1 MAKTNEIEKLAVSL
15 SLEAG
20 SFEKQISNINKLITN
35 SERQFKS
42 AAKGVENYEKTF
54 VGLDEKIK
62 KTTKQL
68 ELYQL
73 KLSKQQKEH
82 EDLGK
87 TLKNQIDK
95 LNDLEQTLGKGSD
108 EWKKQAELVQKNSQ
122 KLTKL
127 TTDIKD
133 SQNNIT
139 RLTSELE
146 KSKKEFAELSQK
158 TESLD
163 DKLEDLSKEAELSQ
177 SEFNLLASELKASE
191 NSFKNLVLKI
201 KETSTQ
207 IENGAKKIEAY
218 SKEITDSREELSKN
232 QKEHQ
237 KLATEIKSVEQDL
250 ERAKKE
256 FGENSNEAKQLG
268 QRLLS
273 LKDDYQKLENEIDS
287 NKKTLDKYQVE
298 LNNTKAEV
306 NQLSS
311 ELKQMPFDKVK
322 NDIDGVTDKLKG
334 LSGAAAGI
342 EVAGVAAFGEASNAV
357 GKLEGALGLTSKQ
370 ADKVFQ
376 SVQELAQRG
385 FDFDSALEILIR
397 VNQVMSDLLDPN
409 EINEFSAGVLAIS
422 DTFDQDLNDVI
433 KASSSMI
440 RHFGI
445 DGDEALDIISY
456 GLQNGLDM
464 SNDFLDTLW
473 EYSNQFSDMG
483 FTAKDTL
490 QIINQGMKDGAFNTD
505 KLADGVKEF
514 NIRLSEV
521 GKTQEAALGELGL
534 NVKDVTDAFNDGGEA
549 GKNMALKVA
558 MELMK
563 VEDETKRNQLAVA
576 LFGTMYEDVGDSVVN
591 ALTSITDSSIDVEGK
606 TNDVKAAFE
615 ETFGAE
621 VNGIMQELK
630 EPLIEI
636 AEKGLIPILEVASDL
651 IKEFAEWFRGLD
663 EGTIQTIAKMGL
675 ITMAIAPVLSL
686 ISNGIGIVGRLA
698 GSFGGL
704 STNAGFLT
712 SILGVLSGPVGIG
725 LAIAALTALLTYVG
739 DNENAILWL
748 QESFGGLG
756 IVIGSVCE
764 FISGIVQLTF
774 GNMANMIG
782 GVFDIIGA
790 IMDGPGGLTVT
801 EAFSGMMNK
810 ITMTSEEAW
819 GKIETRTTRGMSQMR
834 YASDESLSQLL
845 SGMEATMSQI
855 PTITEGKYNEA
866 AHIMGLQLMNMDS
879 TQLLILQG
887 MNDTTKNMFQGI
899 REGMT
904 ISEAA
909 GQVEKNLKQM
919 SAAGRLD
926 SDTLNKDI
934 SAAMKNLSE
943 QMDVQTEIG
952 SKEATENTSTMKDNV
967 STNVLN
973 LETDVSDS
981 LTRLLE
987 NATSS
992 SNDMNTNASMSA
1004 DTMKTNVTNSTK
1016 TMANQAESDWNR
1028 LRSVYGRSI
1037 NGNITVTRTTVE
1049 RTQRIVDTS
1058 YAKTSRQMADGMVRT
1073 IQAPDV
1079 SQYRL
1084 RDSYYVQDSI
1094 DSQVMMNSSKSSQ
1107 NANELTTLVK
1117 GLMQLIQTQ
1126 SGENKIIIQADKIY
1140 VTNEQEINK
1149 LAELIDTKL
1158 KKLQQRKQ
1166 VMKGV
1171 GNLVG

>member
-158 TESLD
+158 TELLD

-1004 DTMKTNVTNSTK
+1004 DTMKTNVTNSTN

-1126 SGENKIIIQADKIY
+1126 GGENKIIIQADKIY

>member
-82 EDLGK
+82 EDLSK
-87 TLKNQIDK
+87 TLKSQIDK

-237 KLATEIKSVEQDL
+237 KLATEIKSVEQEL
-250 ERAKKE
+250 ERSKKE
-256 FGENSNEAKQLG
+256 FGENSNEARQLG

-473 EYSNQFSDMG
+473 EYSSQFSDMG

-514 NIRLSEV
+514 NLRLSEV
-521 GKTQEAALGELGL
+521 GKDQEAALGSLNM
-534 NVKDVTDAFNDGGEA
+534 NVKDVTNAFNQGGEA

-563 VEDETKRNQLAVA
+563 VEDETERNQLAVA
-576 LFGTMYEDVGDSVVN
+576 LFGTMYEDVGDSVVT
-591 ALTSITDSSIDVEGK
+591 ALTSITDSTIDVEGK

-834 YASDESLSQLL
+834 YASGESLSQLL
-845 SGMEATMSQI
+845 AGMEATMSQI

-879 TQLLILQG
+879 NQLLILQG

-981 LTRLLE
+981 FDRLLE
-987 NATSS
+987 SATSS
-992 SNDMNTNASMSA
+992 SDDVNTNASSSA
-1004 DTMKTNVTNSTK
+1004 NTMKTNVTNATR
-1016 TMANQAESDWNR
+1016 TMANQAEGDWNR
-1028 LRSVYGRSI
+1028 LRSIYGRSI

-1107 NANELTTLVK
+1107 NSNELTTLVK
-1117 GLMQLIQTQ
+1117 SLMQLIQTQ

>member
-82 EDLGK
+82 EDLSK
-87 TLKNQIDK
+87 TLKSQIDK

-158 TESLD
+158 TELLD

-845 SGMEATMSQI
+845 AGMEATMSQI

>member
-42 AAKGVENYEKTF
+42 AAKGVENYEKKF

-82 EDLGK
+82 EDLSK
-87 TLKNQIDK
+87 TLKSQIDK

-146 KSKKEFAELSQK
+146 KSKKEFAELGQK

-621 VNGIMQELK
+621 VNGIMQEMK

-845 SGMEATMSQI
+845 AGMEATMSQI

-879 TQLLILQG
+879 NQLLILQG

-981 LTRLLE
+981 LTSLLE

-1004 DTMKTNVTNSTK
+1004 DTMKTNVTNSTN

>member
-82 EDLGK
+82 EDLSK
-87 TLKNQIDK
+87 TLKSQIDK

-422 DTFDQDLNDVI
+422 DTFDQDFNDVI

-576 LFGTMYEDVGDSVVN
+576 LFGTMYEDVGDSVIN

-845 SGMEATMSQI
+845 AGMEATMSQI

-879 TQLLILQG
+879 NQLLILQG

-987 NATSS
+987 TATSS

-1049 RTQRIVDTS
+1049 RTQRVFDTEAQSTYANTEGYQRGIQAVNVDT
-1058 YAKTSRQMADGMVRT
+1058 YK
-1073 IQAPDV
+1073 
-1079 SQYRL
+1079 L
-1084 RDSYYVQDSI
+1084 RGSYYDSSSD
-1094 DSQVMMNSSKSSQ
+1094 DSVTLKKSTSQ
-1107 NANELTTLVK
+1107 TSELSDIKKL
-1117 GLMQLIQTQ
+1117 LAILIQQNKNSEEQ
-1126 SGENKIIIQADKIY
+1126 SPVFKIENVVKVGAKEVARETSSY
-1140 VTNEQEINK
+1140 VIDEIEK
-1149 LAELIDTKL
+1149 KQRSRRLIPV
-1158 KKLQQRKQ
+1158 R
-1166 VMKGV
+1166 G
-1171 GNLVG
+1171 

>member
-1 MAKTNEIEKLAVSL
+1 MAKTNEIEKLAIAL
-15 SLEAG
+15 TLDAG
-20 SFEKQISNINKLITN
+20 STDKQIANINKLINN
-35 SERQFKS
+35 SEKQFKS

-54 VGLDEKIK
+54 EGLDAKIK

-87 TLKNQIDK
+87 TLKGQIDK

-122 KLTKL
+122 KLAKL

-146 KSKKEFAELSQK
+146 KSKKEFSELSQK

-163 DKLEDLSKEAELSQ
+163 DKLEALNKEAELSK
-177 SEFNLLASELKASE
+177 SEFNLLTSELKASE

-218 SKEITDSREELSKN
+218 SKEITDLRSELSKN

-237 KLATEIKSVEQDL
+237 KLATEIKDVEQDL

-256 FGENSNEAKQLG
+256 FGENSNEARQLG

-334 LSGAAAGI
+334 ISGAAAGI
-342 EVAGVAAFGEASNAV
+342 EMAGVAAFGEASNAV
-357 GKLEGALGLTSKQ
+357 GKLKGALGLTSEQ
-370 ADKVFQ
+370 ADKVYK
-376 SVQELAQRG
+376 SVQDLAKRG
-385 FDFDSALEILIR
+385 FDFDSALEILIS
-397 VNQVMSDLLDPN
+397 VNQVMSDLLDPDD
-409 EINEFSAGVLAIS
+409 INEFSAGVLAIS
-422 DTFDQDLNDVI
+422 HTFNQDLNDVI

-445 DGDEALDIISY
+445 DGEEALDIISY
-456 GLQNGLDM
+456 GLEKGLNM
-464 SNDFLDTLW
+464 SQDFLDTLW
-473 EYSNQFSDMG
+473 EYSNQFSSMG

-490 QIINQGMKDGAFNTD
+490 QIINKGMKDGAFNTD

-514 NIRLSEV
+514 NLRLSEI
-521 GKTQEAALGELGL
+521 GKSQESALGELGL
-534 NVKDVTDAFNDGGEA
+534 NVKEVTDAFNEGGEA

-558 MELMK
+558 LELMK
-563 VEDETKRNQLAVA
+563 VEDETERNRLAVS
-576 LFGTMYEDVGDSVVN
+576 LFSTMYEDVGYSIVN

-621 VNGIMQELK
+621 VNGIMQEMK

-651 IKEFAEWFRGLD
+651 IKEFAEWFSGLD

-675 ITMAIAPVLSL
+675 ITTAITPVLSL
-686 ISNGIGIVGRLA
+686 VSNGIGVVGSLSGKFGTLA
-698 GSFGGL
+698 SSSGI
-704 STNAGFLT
+704 LT
-712 SILGVLSGPVGIG
+712 KALGVLSGPVGIG
-725 LAIAALTALLTYVG
+725 LAVAALATYVG
-739 DNENAILWL
+739 DSENAILGL
-748 QESFGGLG
+748 QEKFGGLG

-774 GNMANMIG
+774 GNMGNVIG

-790 IMDGPGGLTVT
+790 IIDGPGGLTVS

-845 SGMEATMSQI
+845 TGMEATMSQI

-879 TQLLILQG
+879 NQLLILQG

-1004 DTMKTNVTNSTK
+1004 DTMKTNVTNSTN

-1073 IQAPDV
+1073 IQTPDV

>member
-158 TESLD
+158 TELLD

-563 VEDETKRNQLAVA
+563 VEDETERNQSAVA
-576 LFGTMYEDVGDSVVN
+576 LFGTMYEDVGDSVVT
-591 ALTSITDSSIDVEGK
+591 ALTSITDSTIDVEGK

-621 VNGIMQELK
+621 VNGIMQEMK

-686 ISNGIGIVGRLA
+686 ISNGIGIVGWLA

-845 SGMEATMSQI
+845 AGMEATMSQI

-879 TQLLILQG
+879 NQLLILQG

-992 SNDMNTNASMSA
+992 SNDMNTDASMSA

>member
-1 MAKTNEIEKLAVSL
+1 MAKTNEIEKLAIAL
-15 SLEAG
+15 TLDAG
-20 SFEKQISNINKLITN
+20 STDKQIANINKLINN
-35 SERQFKS
+35 SEKQFKS

-54 VGLDEKIK
+54 EGLDAKIK

-87 TLKNQIDK
+87 TLKGQIDK

-122 KLTKL
+122 KLAKL

-146 KSKKEFAELSQK
+146 KSKKEFSELSQK

-163 DKLEDLSKEAELSQ
+163 DKLEALNKEAELSK
-177 SEFNLLASELKASE
+177 SEFNLLTSELKASE

-218 SKEITDSREELSKN
+218 SKEITDLRSELSKN

-237 KLATEIKSVEQDL
+237 KLTTEIKDVEQDL

-256 FGENSNEAKQLG
+256 FGENSNEARQLG

-334 LSGAAAGI
+334 ISGAAAGI
-342 EVAGVAAFGEASNAV
+342 EMAGVAAFGEASNAV
-357 GKLEGALGLTSKQ
+357 GKLKGALGLTSEQ
-370 ADKVFQ
+370 ADKVYK
-376 SVQELAQRG
+376 SVQDLAKRG

-397 VNQVMSDLLDPN
+397 VNQVMSDLLDPD

-422 DTFDQDLNDVI
+422 HNFDQDLNDVI

-440 RHFGI
+440 RHFGV
-445 DGDEALDIISY
+445 DGEEALDIISY
-456 GLQNGLDM
+456 GLENGLDM

-473 EYSNQFSDMG
+473 EYSNQFSSMG

-514 NIRLSEV
+514 NLRLSEV
-521 GKTQEAALGELGL
+521 GKNQESALGELGL
-534 NVKDVTDAFNDGGEA
+534 NVKEVTNAFNEGGES

-558 MELMK
+558 LELMK
-563 VEDETKRNQLAVA
+563 VEDETKRNSLAVA
-576 LFGTMYEDVGDSVVN
+576 LFGTMYEDVGDSVIS
-591 ALTSITDSSIDVEGK
+591 ALTSITDSSIDVEGA

-621 VNGIMQELK
+621 VNGIMQEMK

-651 IKEFAEWFRGLD
+651 ITEFAEWFSGLD

-675 ITMAIAPVLSL
+675 ITAAITPVLSL
-686 ISNGIGIVGRLA
+686 VSNGIGVVGSLSGKFGTLA
-698 GSFGGL
+698 SSSGI
-704 STNAGFLT
+704 LT
-712 SILGVLSGPVGIG
+712 KALGVLSGPVGIG
-725 LAIAALTALLTYVG
+725 LAVAALATYVG
-739 DNENAILWL
+739 DSENAILGL
-748 QESFGGLG
+748 QEKFGGLG
-756 IVIGSVCE
+756 TVLGGLCE
-764 FISGIVQLTF
+764 FVSGTVQLTVGQTISWF
-774 GNMANMIG
+774 QLA
-782 GVFDIIGA
+782 FDVIA
-790 IMDGPGGLTVT
+790 ALVDGPGGATV
-801 EAFSGMMNK
+801 EDAWKSHNQRINDNMIEGMQK
-810 ITMTSEEAW
+810 ITLT
-819 GKIETRTTRGMSQMR
+819 TTRGMSQMR
-834 YASDESLSQLL
+834 NASDEELNMMLTSLDTTLKQVPALSDGYYSQASMHIAGQLSSLSNNQL
-845 SGMEATMSQI
+845 
-855 PTITEGKYNEA
+855 TI
-866 AHIMGLQLMNMDS
+866 LR
-879 TQLLILQG
+879 G
-887 MNDTTKNMFQGI
+887 MNDTTGHLFRGI
-899 REGMT
+899 RDGMT
-904 ISEAA
+904 IAESAKMVEQNLKEMAAA
-909 GQVEKNLKQM
+909 GK
-919 SAAGRLD
+919 LD
-926 SDTLNKDI
+926 SDAFNKDI
-934 SAAMKNLSE
+934 SEAMKKLSE
-943 QMDVQTEIG
+943 QMDVQTDIG
-952 SKEATENTSTMKDNV
+952 SKQATENTSIMKDNV
-967 STNVLN
+967 STNVLD

-981 LTRLLE
+981 FDRLLE
-987 NATSS
+987 SATSS
-992 SNDMNTNASMSA
+992 SDDMNTNASSSA
-1004 DTMKTNVTNSTK
+1004 NTMKTNVTNATR
-1016 TMANQAESDWNR
+1016 TMANQAEGDWNR
-1028 LRSVYGRSI
+1028 LRSIYGRSI
-1037 NGNITVTRTTVE
+1037 NGNITITRTTVE
-1049 RTQRIVDTS
+1049 RTQRVLDTASQSTYSNIEGYQRGIQAVNVDT
-1058 YAKTSRQMADGMVRT
+1058 YK
-1073 IQAPDV
+1073 
-1079 SQYRL
+1079 L
-1084 RDSYYVQDSI
+1084 RGSYYDSSSD
-1094 DSQVMMNSSKSSQ
+1094 DSVTLKKSTNHSS
-1107 NANELTTLVK
+1107 ELSDIKKL
-1117 GLMQLIQTQ
+1117 LAILIQQ
-1126 SGENKIIIQADKIY
+1126 NKNSEDKSPMLQIENVVKVGAKEVARETSSY
-1140 VTNEQEINK
+1140 VIDEVEKKQRSRR
-1149 LAELIDTKL
+1149 LIPV
-1158 KKLQQRKQ
+1158 R
-1166 VMKGV
+1166 G
-1171 GNLVG
+1171 

>member
-207 IENGAKKIEAY
+207 IENGAKKIETY

-845 SGMEATMSQI
+845 AGMEATMSQI

-879 TQLLILQG
+879 NQLLILQG

-992 SNDMNTNASMSA
+992 SNDMNTDASMSA

>member
-82 EDLGK
+82 EDLSK
-87 TLKNQIDK
+87 TLKSQIDK

-385 FDFDSALEILIR
+385 FNFDSALEILIR

-698 GSFGGL
+698 GSFVGL

-919 SAAGRLD
+919 SATGRLD

-1171 GNLVG
+1171 GNFVG

>member
-82 EDLGK
+82 EDLSK
-87 TLKNQIDK
+87 TLKSQIDK

-273 LKDDYQKLENEIDS
+273 LKDDYQKLENEIDG

>member
-82 EDLGK
+82 EDLSK
-87 TLKNQIDK
+87 TLKSQIDK

-385 FDFDSALEILIR
+385 FNFDSALEILIR

-1171 GNLVG
+1171 GNFVG

>member
-146 KSKKEFAELSQK
+146 KSKKEFSELGQK

-163 DKLEDLSKEAELSQ
+163 DKLEALNKEAELSK

-191 NSFKNLVLKI
+191 NSFRNLVLKI

-218 SKEITDSREELSKN
+218 SKEITDSRSELVKN

-250 ERAKKE
+250 ERTKKE
-256 FGENSNEAKQLG
+256 FGENSNEARQLG

-287 NKKTLDKYQVE
+287 NKRTLDKYQIE
-298 LNNTKAEV
+298 LNNTKSEV

-322 NDIDGVTDKLKG
+322 SDIDGVTDKLKG
-334 LSGAAAGI
+334 ISGAAAGI

-357 GKLEGALGLTSKQ
+357 GKLKGALGLTSEQ
-370 ADKVFQ
+370 ADKVYQ
-376 SVQELAQRG
+376 SVQDLAKRG
-385 FDFDSALEILIR
+385 FNFDSALEILIR

-514 NIRLSEV
+514 NLRLSEV
-521 GKTQEAALGELGL
+521 GKDQEAALGSLNM
-534 NVKDVTDAFNDGGEA
+534 NVKDVTNAFNQGGDA

-563 VEDETKRNQLAVA
+563 VEDETERNQLAVA
-576 LFGTMYEDVGDSVVN
+576 LFGTMYEDVGDSVVT

-621 VNGIMQELK
+621 VNGIMQEMK

-651 IKEFAEWFRGLD
+651 ITEFAEWFSGLD

-686 ISNGIGIVGRLA
+686 ISNGIGIVSGLAGGFSGLA
-698 GSFGGL
+698 GSTGI
-704 STNAGFLT
+704 LT
-712 SILGVLSGPVGIG
+712 TAFGVLSGPVGIG

-748 QESFGGLG
+748 QERFGGLG

-774 GNMANMIG
+774 GNMGNVIG

-790 IMDGPGGLTVT
+790 IIDGPGGLTVS

-845 SGMEATMSQI
+845 TGMEATMSQI

-1004 DTMKTNVTNSTK
+1004 DTMKTNVTNSTN

-1073 IQAPDV
+1073 IQTPDV

>member
-82 EDLGK
+82 EDLSK
-87 TLKNQIDK
+87 TLKSQIDK

-158 TESLD
+158 TELLD

-490 QIINQGMKDGAFNTD
+490 QIIKQGMKDGAFNTD

-521 GKTQEAALGELGL
+521 GKNQEAALGELGL

-651 IKEFAEWFRGLD
+651 IKEFAEWFRGVD

>member
-82 EDLGK
+82 EDLSK
-87 TLKNQIDK
+87 TLKSQIDK

>member
-133 SQNNIT
+133 SQRNIT

-146 KSKKEFAELSQK
+146 KSKKEFAELGQK

-322 NDIDGVTDKLKG
+322 NNIDGVTDKLKG

-385 FDFDSALEILIR
+385 FNFDSALEILIR

>member
-82 EDLGK
+82 EDLSK
-87 TLKNQIDK
+87 TLKSQIDK

-158 TESLD
+158 TELLD

-521 GKTQEAALGELGL
+521 GKTQETALGELGL

-981 LTRLLE
+981 LTRLLQ

>member
-82 EDLGK
+82 EDLSK
-87 TLKNQIDK
+87 TLKSQIDK

-158 TESLD
+158 TELLD

-521 GKTQEAALGELGL
+521 GKTQETALGELGL

>member
-82 EDLGK
+82 EDLSK
-87 TLKNQIDK
+87 TLKSQIDK

-158 TESLD
+158 TELLD

-218 SKEITDSREELSKN
+218 SKEITGSREELSKN

-591 ALTSITDSSIDVEGK
+591 ALTNITDSSIDVEGK

-845 SGMEATMSQI
+845 AGMEATMSQI

-879 TQLLILQG
+879 NQLLILQG

-1004 DTMKTNVTNSTK
+1004 DTMKTNVTNSTN

-1073 IQAPDV
+1073 IQTPDV

>member
-1 MAKTNEIEKLAVSL
+1 MAKTNEIERIATVLT
-15 SLEAG
+15 LEAG
-20 SFEKQISNINKLITN
+20 SFEKQVSNINKLIAN
-35 SERQFKS
+35 NEKQFKS
-42 AAKGVENYEKTF
+42 AAKGVGNYEKTF
-54 VGLDEKIK
+54 EGLDAKIK

-82 EDLGK
+82 EDLSK
-87 TLKNQIDK
+87 TLKSQIDK
-95 LNDLEQTLGKGSD
+95 LNDLEQTLSKNSD

-139 RLTSELE
+139 KLTSELA
-146 KSKKEFAELSQK
+146 KSKKEFAELGQK

-250 ERAKKE
+250 EHAKKE
-256 FGENSNEAKQLG
+256 FGENSNEARQLG

-322 NDIDGVTDKLKG
+322 SDIDGVTDKLKG
-334 LSGAAAGI
+334 ISGAAAGI

-357 GKLEGALGLTSKQ
+357 GKLKGALGLTSEQ
-370 ADKVFQ
+370 ADKVYQ
-376 SVQELAQRG
+376 SVQDLAKRG

-397 VNQVMSDLLDPN
+397 VNQVMNDLLDPD

-422 DTFDQDLNDVI
+422 NTFDQDLNDVI

-445 DGDEALDIISY
+445 DGEEALDIISY
-456 GLQNGLDM
+456 GLENGLDM

-521 GKTQEAALGELGL
+521 GADQEAALGSL
-534 NVKDVTDAFNDGGEA
+534 NMNVQDVTDAFNQGGDA

-563 VEDETKRNQLAVA
+563 VEDETERNQLAVA
-576 LFGTMYEDVGDSVVN
+576 LFGTMYEDVGDSVVT

-621 VNGIMQELK
+621 VNGIMQEMK

-651 IKEFAEWFRGLD
+651 ITEFAEWFSGLD

-712 SILGVLSGPVGIG
+712 TILGVLSGPVGIG

-748 QESFGGLG
+748 QERFGGLG

-774 GNMANMIG
+774 GNMGNVIG

-790 IMDGPGGLTVT
+790 IIDGPGGLTVS

-845 SGMEATMSQI
+845 TGMEATMSQI

-952 SKEATENTSTMKDNV
+952 SKEATENTSMMKDNV
-967 STNVLN
+967 STNILD

-981 LTRLLE
+981 VIRLEE

-1004 DTMKTNVTNSTK
+1004 DIMKTNVTNSTK

>member
-1 MAKTNEIEKLAVSL
+1 MAKTTEIEKLAVSL

-20 SFEKQISNINKLITN
+20 SFEKQITNINKVINTA
-35 SERQFKS
+35 EKQFKS
-42 AAKGVENYEKTF
+42 AGKGVENYEKTF
-54 VGLDEKIK
+54 VGLDAKIK

-68 ELYQL
+68 ELYEL

-82 EDLGK
+82 EDLSK
-87 TLKNQIDK
+87 TLQKQIDK
-95 LNDLEQTLGKGSD
+95 LDDLESTLGKNSD
-108 EWKKQAELVQKNSQ
+108 EWKNQSELVQKNGQ
-122 KLTKL
+122 KLAKL

-133 SQNNIT
+133 SEGSIAK
-139 RLTSELE
+139 LTNELK
-146 KSKKEFAELSQK
+146 KSSNEFAQLGDK

-163 DKLEDLSKEAELSQ
+163 DKLEALNKEAELSQ
-177 SEFNLLASELKASE
+177 SEFGLLASELKASE
-191 NSFKNLVLKI
+191 GSFKNLILKI

-207 IENGAKKIEAY
+207 IENGVKKIEAY
-218 SKEITDSREELSKN
+218 SKEINDSRLELSKN

-237 KLATEIKSVEQDL
+237 KLGAEIKSVEQDL

-256 FGENSNEAKQLG
+256 FGENSNEARQLG

-298 LNNTKAEV
+298 LNKTKTEV
-306 NQLSS
+306 NQLST

-322 NDIDGVTDKLKG
+322 SDIDGVTDKLKG

-357 GKLEGALGLTSKQ
+357 GKLKGALGLTSEQ
-370 ADKVFQ
+370 ADKVYK
-376 SVQELAQRG
+376 SVQDLAKRG

-397 VNQVMSDLLDPN
+397 VNQVMSDLLDPDD
-409 EINEFSAGVLAIS
+409 INEFSAGVLAIS
-422 DTFDQDLNDVI
+422 HNFDQDLNDVI

-445 DGDEALDIISY
+445 DGVEALDIITY

-473 EYSNQFSDMG
+473 EYSPQFNDMG

-514 NIRLSEV
+514 NLRLSEV
-521 GKTQEAALGELGL
+521 GKNQESALGDLGL
-534 NVKDVTDAFNDGGEA
+534 NVKEVTTAFNEGGEA

-558 MELMK
+558 LELMK
-563 VEDETKRNQLAVA
+563 VEDDTKRNALAVA
-576 LFGTMYEDVGDSVVN
+576 LFGTMYEDVGDSVVSS
-591 ALTSITDSSIDVEGK
+591 LTSITDSSIDVEGK
-606 TNDVKAAFE
+606 TNDVKTAFE
-615 ETFGAE
+615 DTFGAE
-621 VNGIMQELK
+621 ANGIIQDLK

-651 IKEFAEWFRGLD
+651 IKEFSEWFSGLD

-675 ITMAIAPVLSL
+675 LTMAIAPVLNL
-686 ISNGIGIVGRLA
+686 ISGGIGIVSSLA
-698 GSFGGL
+698 GGFMKLTGNS
-704 STNAGFLT
+704 GFLT
-712 SILGVLSGPVGIG
+712 AAMGILSGPVGIG
-725 LAIAALTALLTYVG
+725 LAIAALVGLMTYIG
-739 DNENAILWL
+739 DSENAILGL
-748 QESFGGLG
+748 QEKFGGLG
-756 IVIGSVCE
+756 IIIGSVCE
-764 FISGIVQLTF
+764 FISGVIQMTF

-790 IMDGPGGLTVT
+790 VIDGPGGLTVN
-801 EAFSGMMNK
+801 EAFSSMMNK
-810 ITMTSEEAW
+810 MTMTSEEAW
-819 GKIETRTTRGMSQMR
+819 GKIEIRTTKGMSQMR

-845 SGMEATMSQI
+845 TGMEATMSKI

-879 TQLLILQG
+879 NQLLILQG

-904 ISEAA
+904 ISESA

-943 QMDVQTEIG
+943 QMDVQTQLG
-952 SKEATENTSTMKDNV
+952 SEQATTNTSTMKDNV
-967 STNVLN
+967 STNVLD
-973 LETDVSDS
+973 LEADVSDS
-981 LTRLLE
+981 VVRLEE
-987 NATSS
+987 NVTSS
-992 SNDMNTNASMSA
+992 SDEMQTNASTSA
-1004 DTMKTNVTNSTK
+1004 DTMKTNVTNATK
-1016 TMANQAESDWNR
+1016 TMANQAEGDWNR

-1049 RTQRIVDTS
+1049 RTQRVFDTVAQSAYANTEGYQRGIQAVNVDT
-1058 YAKTSRQMADGMVRT
+1058 YK
-1073 IQAPDV
+1073 
-1079 SQYRL
+1079 L
-1084 RDSYYVQDSI
+1084 RGSYYDSSSD
-1094 DSQVMMNSSKSSQ
+1094 DSVTLKKSTNQTS
-1107 NANELTTLVK
+1107 ELSDIKKL
-1117 GLMQLIQTQ
+1117 LAMLIQQNKNSEDQ
-1126 SGENKIIIQADKIY
+1126 SPIFQIENVVKVGAKEVARETSSY
-1140 VTNEQEINK
+1140 VIDEIGK
-1149 LAELIDTKL
+1149 KQRSRRLIP
-1158 KKLQQRKQ
+1158 
-1166 VMKGV
+1166 V
-1171 GNLVG
+1171 GG

>member
-82 EDLGK
+82 EDLSK
-87 TLKNQIDK
+87 TLKSQIDK

-158 TESLD
+158 TELLD

-992 SNDMNTNASMSA
+992 SNDMNTDASMSA

>member
-636 AEKGLIPILEVASDL
+636 AEKGLILILEVASDL

-992 SNDMNTNASMSA
+992 SNDMNTNASMSTDA
-1004 DTMKTNVTNSTK
+1004 MKTNVTNSTK

>member
-909 GQVEKNLKQM
+909 RQVEKNLKQM

>member
-82 EDLGK
+82 EDLSK
-87 TLKNQIDK
+87 TLKSQIDK

-158 TESLD
+158 TELLD

-357 GKLEGALGLTSKQ
+357 RKLEGALGLTSKQ

-490 QIINQGMKDGAFNTD
+490 QIIKQGMKDGAFNTD

-521 GKTQEAALGELGL
+521 GKNQEAALGELGL

-651 IKEFAEWFRGLD
+651 IKEFAEWFRGVD

>member
-1 MAKTNEIEKLAVSL
+1 M
-15 SLEAG
+15 
-20 SFEKQISNINKLITN
+20 
-35 SERQFKS
+35 
-42 AAKGVENYEKTF
+42 
-54 VGLDEKIK
+54 
-62 KTTKQL
+62 
-68 ELYQL
+68 
-73 KLSKQQKEH
+73 
-82 EDLGK
+82 
-87 TLKNQIDK
+87 
-95 LNDLEQTLGKGSD
+95 
-108 EWKKQAELVQKNSQ
+108 
-122 KLTKL
+122 
-127 TTDIKD
+127 
-133 SQNNIT
+133 
-139 RLTSELE
+139 
-146 KSKKEFAELSQK
+146 
-158 TESLD
+158 
-163 DKLEDLSKEAELSQ
+163 
-177 SEFNLLASELKASE
+177 
-191 NSFKNLVLKI
+191 
-201 KETSTQ
+201 
-207 IENGAKKIEAY
+207 
-218 SKEITDSREELSKN
+218 
-232 QKEHQ
+232 
-237 KLATEIKSVEQDL
+237 
-250 ERAKKE
+250 
-256 FGENSNEAKQLG
+256 
-268 QRLLS
+268 
-273 LKDDYQKLENEIDS
+273 
-287 NKKTLDKYQVE
+287 E

-456 GLQNGLDM
+456 GLQNGLDI

-591 ALTSITDSSIDVEGK
+591 ALTNITDSSIDVEGK

-845 SGMEATMSQI
+845 AGMEATMSQI

-879 TQLLILQG
+879 NQLLILQG

-1004 DTMKTNVTNSTK
+1004 DTMKTNVTNSTN

-1073 IQAPDV
+1073 IQTPDV

>member
-1 MAKTNEIEKLAVSL
+1 MAKTNEIEKLAVSI
-15 SLEAG
+15 SLDSG
-20 SFEKQISNINKLITN
+20 NFNKQISNINKLIAN
-35 SERQFKS
+35 SEKQFKS

-54 VGLDEKIK
+54 EGLDAKIK
-62 KTTKQL
+62 KTTEQL
-68 ELYQL
+68 ELYEL

-82 EDLGK
+82 EDLSK
-87 TLKNQIDK
+87 TLKRQIDK
-95 LNDLEQTLGKGSD
+95 LNELEQTVGKGSKK
-108 EWKKQAELVQKNSQ
+108 WKSQAELVQKNSQ
-122 KLTKL
+122 RFAKL

-133 SQNNIT
+133 SQSNIT
-139 RLTSELE
+139 RLTKELE
-146 KSKKEFAELSQK
+146 KNKKEFSELGQK

-163 DKLEDLSKEAELSQ
+163 DKLEALNKEAELSK
-177 SEFNLLASELKASE
+177 SEFSLLASELKASE

-218 SKEITDSREELSKN
+218 SKEITDLRSELSKN

-250 ERAKKE
+250 ERSKKE
-256 FGENSNEAKQLG
+256 FGENSNEARQLG
-268 QRLLS
+268 QRLLA

-287 NKKTLDKYQVE
+287 NKKILNKYQVE

-311 ELKQMPFDKVK
+311 EMKQMPFDKVK

-334 LSGAAAGI
+334 ISGAAAGV
-342 EVAGVAAFGEASNAV
+342 EMAGVAAFGEASNAV
-357 GKLEGALGLTSKQ
+357 GKLKGALGLTSEQ
-370 ADKVFQ
+370 ADKVYK
-376 SVQELAQRG
+376 SVQDLAKRG

-397 VNQVMSDLLDPN
+397 VNQVMSDLLDPD

-422 DTFDQDLNDVI
+422 NTFDQDLNDVI

-445 DGDEALDIISY
+445 DGEEALDIISY
-456 GLQNGLDM
+456 GLENGLDM

-473 EYSNQFSDMG
+473 EYSNQFSSMG

-514 NIRLSEV
+514 NLRLSEV
-521 GKTQEAALGELGL
+521 GKSQESALGELGL
-534 NVKDVTDAFNDGGEA
+534 NVKEVTNAFNEGGEV

-558 MELMK
+558 LELMK
-563 VEDETKRNQLAVA
+563 VEDETERNQLAIA
-576 LFGTMYEDVGDSVVN
+576 LFGTMYEDVGYSIVN

-606 TNDVKAAFE
+606 TNDVKSAFE

-621 VNGIMQELK
+621 VNGIMQEMK

-651 IKEFAEWFRGLD
+651 ITEFAEWFSGLD

-675 ITMAIAPVLSL
+675 LTAAISPVLSI
-686 ISNGIGIVGRLA
+686 ISNGIGIV
-698 GSFGGL
+698 SGL
-704 STNAGFLT
+704 SNKFSGLASNSGILT
-712 SILGVLSGPVGIG
+712 TAMGVLSGPVGIG
-725 LAIAALTALLTYVG
+725 LAVAALAALLTYIG
-739 DNENAILWL
+739 DNENAILGL
-748 QESFGGLG
+748 QEKFGGLG
-756 IVIGSVCE
+756 TVLGGLCE
-764 FISGIVQLTF
+764 FVSGTVQLTI
-774 GNMANMIG
+774 GNTISWFQLA
-782 GVFDIIGA
+782 FDVIGA
-790 IMDGPGGLTVT
+790 LIDGPGGATVEDAWKSHNQRINDNMIDGMQKLTLT
-801 EAFSGMMNK
+801 
-810 ITMTSEEAW
+810 
-819 GKIETRTTRGMSQMR
+819 TTRGMSQMR
-834 YASDESLSQLL
+834 NASDEELNMMLTSLDTTLQQVPVLSDGYYSQASMHIAGQL
-845 SGMEATMSQI
+845 SNLS
-855 PTITEGKYNEA
+855 NN
-866 AHIMGLQLMNMDS
+866 QL
-879 TQLLILQG
+879 TTLRG
-887 MNDTTKNMFQGI
+887 MNDTTGHLFRGI
-899 REGMT
+899 RDNMT
-904 ISEAA
+904 ISESSKMVERNLKEMAAA
-909 GQVEKNLKQM
+909 GK
-919 SAAGRLD
+919 LD
-926 SDTLNKDI
+926 SDAFNKDI
-934 SAAMKNLSE
+934 SDAMKKLSE
-943 QMDVQTEIG
+943 QMDVQTDFG
-952 SKEATENTSTMKDNV
+952 SKQATENTSTMKDNV

-981 LTRLLE
+981 FDRLLE

-992 SNDMNTNASMSA
+992 SDDMNINASSSA
-1004 DTMKTNVTNSTK
+1004 DTMKINVTNSTK
-1016 TMANQAESDWNR
+1016 TMANRAENDWNR
-1028 LRSVYGRSI
+1028 LRSIYGRSI

-1049 RTQRIVDTS
+1049 RTQRIIDTS
-1058 YAKTSRQMADGMVRT
+1058 YAKSSRQIADGMVRT

-1084 RDSYYVQDSI
+1084 RNSYYVKDST
-1094 DSQVMMNSSKSSQ
+1094 DSQIMNSSKSSQ
-1107 NANELTTLVK
+1107 NSNELATLVK

-1126 SGENKIIIQADKIY
+1126 SSENKIIIQADKIY

-1166 VMKGV
+1166 MMKGV
-1171 GNLVG
+1171 GNRVG